1 MKATYVGFL
10 GALLLSLSSTTAL
23 ADEELGFDELP
34 APVQET
40 VAREVR
46 GGHILEIEREEDDG
60 VIVYEVEFAL
70 DGVKYELDV
79 APDGTL
85 LRRHRD

>member
-1 MKATYVGFL
+1 MRWMVTTGFAS
-10 GALLLSLSSTTAL
+10 ALVLLTSTAL
-23 ADEELGFDELP
+23 ADVNLRFDELP
-34 APVQET
+34 EPVQKT

-46 GGHILEIEREEDDG
+46 GGRILEIEREDEHG
-60 VIVYEVEFAL
+60 KTVYEIEYEA
-70 DGVKYELDV
+70 DGRKYELDV